1 MANQQQSIYSSSPNS
16 AMFIKKPSSTTRTPW
31 CHSLNEDVLGLVI
44 EEVDTFRGLYNLCQI
59 SRQFYQLTVMELY
72 RYIDLKIPT
81 PSHQRLL
88 QRLARPDDLFARYI
102 RALIIDGIKYGQL
115 QSAFHLSLA
124 LSRLIN
130 LESLAFTGSVV
141 SPKCILD
148 TLCNRYGVVDL
159 GLHANVLMPGMLQ
172 PLYTSMTGLAYRKLK
187 FLYIGLEIAD
197 QVQDTFKSNLVQML
211 LHARCLKALQIW
223 IHFEID

>member
-1 MANQQQSIYSSSPNS
+1 
-16 AMFIKKPSSTTRTPW
+16 
-31 CHSLNEDVLGLVI
+31 
-44 EEVDTFRGLYNLCQI
+44 
-59 SRQFYQLTVMELY
+59 
-72 RYIDLKIPT
+72 
-81 PSHQRLL
+81 
-88 QRLARPDDLFARYI
+88 
-102 RALIIDGIKYGQL
+102 LIIDGIKYGQL

-159 GLHANVLMPGMLQ
+159 GLHATVLMPGMLQ
-172 PLYTSMTGLAYRKLK
+172 PLYTSMTGLAYTKLR

-197 QVQDTFKSNLVQML
+197 QVQDTFKSDLVQML
-211 LHARCLKALQIW
+211 LHARCLKVLQIW
-223 IHFEID
+223 INFEIDREFSNLSPNFDYEGLPKLEELWLVTGEEMEVFNPDELRHWGAVGGWNNLQKLTFERPRDLSAFIGQIPRLKDLCFHSTEG